1 MVNLRAED
9 DLGASADTYYKASS
23 LKKGAFIKSYAPVI
37 SRNSPNSTN
46 TTSTSTIIG
55 DTVIGTITDG
65 NGNIVGSFVAQ
76 YITQSPSHCSD
87 SSACFHSLTDA
98 PECSIE
104 AYANSTKIV
113 GADYLKHDANADGK
127 WQIYVLNVF
136 NSTETNSVYMHDG
149 DGEPFACSN
158 LEPIA
163 TQEEMDELDKV
174 LTDVLREQLA
184 VAADNNTIVT
194 DVNATTTGGYET
206 LSDGSTNATIDT
218 NTTETKGEA
227 ATTTS
232 STTQY
237 KCFTTR
243 DQLRQAALDYF
254 NKTASSLVKQ
264 TYGNMEDWC
273 VSAVTDMY
281 GIFAGLPPTF
291 NVNLGNW
298 DVSNVVNMSYMFDG
312 AFAYTGQGLNGWDVS
327 KVIDMHA
334 MFADACCAFNADL
347 SNWDTSNVQDMSQMF
362 ANAQKYNQDLSMWDI
377 SAVKNMDR
385 MFHGAQVFNQNLCAW
400 GSNSGDFP
408 YSAAKDIFS
417 DTACEDSPNVDTK
430 GPFCASLCE
439 TSIDSTSAS
448 SMTRLA
454 PLAIVMMSSLIIS
467 MLK

>member
-1 MVNLRAED
+1 MKTAGEL
-9 DLGASADTYYKASS
+9 ASYSSGIFINQGYNTYFIRLSS
-23 LKKGAFIKSYAPVI
+23 QKKGT
-37 SRNSPNSTN
+37 NSQL
-46 TTSTSTIIG
+46 TTSTSTSIG
-55 DTVIGTITDG
+55 DTVIGTITLDG
-65 NGNIVGSFVAQ
+65 NGNTVGSFGSFVAQ
-76 YITQSPSHCSD
+76 FIIQSPSHCATSD
-87 SSACFHSLTDA
+87 ACFHSVTDA

-113 GADYLKHDANADGK
+113 GADYLKYDANADGK

-149 DGEPFACSN
+149 DGEPFACAN
-158 LEPIA
+158 LEPIP

-174 LTDVLREQLA
+174 LTDVLREQMA
-184 VAADNNTIVT
+184 VAAAD
-194 DVNATTTGGYET
+194 NATALNATAATAGEYET
-206 LSDGSTNATIDT
+206 LSGDSTNATIDT
-218 NTTETKGEA
+218 NTEGEA

-291 NVNLGNW
+291 NENLGNW

-312 AFAYTGQGLNGWDVS
+312 AFAYTGQGLNNWDVS

-362 ANAQKYNQDLSMWDI
+362 TNAQKFNQDLSMWDI

-400 GSNSGDFP
+400 GSNSGVGGDFP

-417 DTACEDSPNVDTK
+417 DTACMFEDSPNVVTK

-439 TSIDSTSAS
+439 TSIDSTSTS
-448 SMTRLA
+448 SMNQLA
-454 PLAIVMMSSLIIS
+454 PLGVVMMSSLIIS

>member
-1 MVNLRAED
+1 MVSLIFED

-23 LKKGAFIKSYAPVI
+23 LKKGMFIKSYAPVI

-46 TTSTSTIIG
+46 TTSTSTSIG
-55 DTVIGTITDG
+55 DTVIGTIIDA

-113 GADYLKHDANADGK
+113 GADYLKHDASADGK
-127 WQIYVLNVF
+127 WQIYILDVLN
-136 NSTETNSVYMHDG
+136 NTEANSVFMHDG
-149 DGEPFACSN
+149 DGEPFACAN

-174 LTDVLREQLA
+174 LTDVLREQMA
-184 VAADNNTIVT
+184 VAAAD
-194 DVNATTTGGYET
+194 NATALNATAATAGEYET
-206 LSDGSTNATIDT
+206 LSGDSTNATIDT
-218 NTTETKGEA
+218 NTEGEA

-243 DQLRQAALDYF
+243 DQLRQATLDYF
-254 NKTASSLVKQ
+254 NKTASNLVKQ

-291 NVNLGNW
+291 NVNLGSW

-312 AFAYTGQGLNGWDVS
+312 AFAYTGQGLNNWDVS

-347 SNWDTSNVQDMSQMF
+347 ANWDTSNVQDMSQMF
-362 ANAQKYNQDLSMWDI
+362 ANAQKFNQDLSMWDI

-385 MFHGAQVFNQNLCAW
+385 MFHGAQMFNQDLCAW
-400 GSNSGDFP
+400 GSSGGDFP

-417 DTACEDSPNVDTK
+417 DTACMFEDSPNVDTK

-448 SMTRLA
+448 SMNQLA
-454 PLAIVMMSSLIIS
+454 HLAIVMMSSLIIS